1 MKCHLLPSE
10 PLIHSSYTG
19 REVAVEVVESRNEID
34 ATPIPVTHADE
45 ARKPPPQAQEINKKV
60 SRGKK

>member
-1 MKCHLLPSE
+1 MKCYLLPSE
-10 PLIHSSYTG
+10 TLIYREYTRG
-19 REVAVEVVESRNEID
+19 EVVVEVVCFRNEID
-34 ATPIPVTHADE
+34 ATPIPVTHAVE